1 MIAFGKTDIGTHIV
15 ETNSKLKALLFARR
29 VELGCDK
36 TITEAT
42 VIIEEAAR
50 HLQGEETEERT
61 ATETTKITD
70 PQATTAVVE
79 VEVEAEVGAQA
90 VEEIDH
96 HTMEARLAEK

>member
-1 MIAFGKTDIGTHIV
+1 M

-36 TITEAT
+36 TITEA
-42 VIIEEAAR
+42 R
-50 HLQGEETEERT
+50 NLQGEETEERT

-79 VEVEAEVGAQA
+79 VEVGAQA

>member
-1 MIAFGKTDIGTHIV
+1 M
-15 ETNSKLKALLFARR
+15 
-29 VELGCDK
+29 
-36 TITEAT
+36 
-42 VIIEEAAR
+42 IIEEAAR

-79 VEVEAEVGAQA
+79 VEAEVGVQA